1 MLQRPAFS
9 SLLTLACLLQGCG
22 SAGQLIGAEQA
33 PELEQHPQIRAAF
46 NQREDRGYISPI
58 SRQWRAGEDLEALLI
73 EAIRSAESE
82 ILVAVQELSL
92 PAIAQALVEQH
103 RRGIPV
109 KVVLENLYSQPWSSQ
124 HEAELSPHQRQR
136 HRQLRALADQNGDGQ
151 LSESERQQGDAV
163 GILQRAGVPLLDDTA
178 DGSKGSGLMHSKYLV
193 VDGQTVVTGS
203 ANFTASGLH
212 GDPGAPRTRGNANH
226 LLQIEN
232 PALAALF
239 REDFE
244 RMWGDGPGGQP
255 DSRFGL
261 GKGQHAPQHIR
272 VGSSEVEVLF
282 APHRRSDPN
291 NGLVLIASVL
301 AEARER
307 IDLALFV
314 FSAQALTDQLAE
326 RLAQQVRLRLVADP
340 GFASRPFSEV
350 LDLLGVAMADR
361 DCKIEKNNQP
371 LERAAEGVGT
381 PQLARGDK
389 LHHKFAVIDGKT
401 VITGS
406 FNWSPSAAHQNDEV
420 LLVIRSPQV
429 AAHFTREMDR
439 LWRTADLGITERLR
453 RKLERNRQRCGSGIQ
468 RS

>member
-22 SAGQLIGAEQA
+22 SAGQLIGAERA

-46 NQREDRGYISPI
+46 NHREDRGYISPI

-82 ILVAVQELSL
+82 VLVAVQELSL
-92 PAIAQALVEQH
+92 PAIARALAEQH

-124 HEAELSPHQRQR
+124 HEAEFSPHQRQR

-151 LSESERQQGDAV
+151 VSESERQQGDAV

-226 LLQIEN
+226 LLQIES

-261 GKGQHAPQHIR
+261 RKGQHAPQRIR

-282 APHRRSDPN
+282 APHRRSDP
-291 NGLVLIASVL
+291 
-301 AEARER
+301 
-307 IDLALFV
+307 
-314 FSAQALTDQLAE
+314 
-326 RLAQQVRLRLVADP
+326 
-340 GFASRPFSEV
+340 
-350 LDLLGVAMADR
+350 
-361 DCKIEKNNQP
+361 
-371 LERAAEGVGT
+371 
-381 PQLARGDK
+381 
-389 LHHKFAVIDGKT
+389 
-401 VITGS
+401 
-406 FNWSPSAAHQNDEV
+406 
-420 LLVIRSPQV
+420 
-429 AAHFTREMDR
+429 
-439 LWRTADLGITERLR
+439 
-453 RKLERNRQRCGSGIQ
+453 
-468 RS
+468 